1 MENRINRLIWEAKK
15 SGKPVNPWAI
25 CTSSVGG
32 KIGDTKR
39 TDWTKDQKER
49 YEKCVKDVKKKS
61 PIKEHHGEDWN
72 PKILDMSLNTFLD
85 KLKNID
91 KSGYD
96 RIEDIIDRNKSKIV
110 KEGRINEYGGY
121 DDPSMYARHAGSYMG
136 NVKDGYNAI
145 ATVLNHFD
153 KLSAEILDDKLR
165 KEVEKFLLQVQNPL
179 TSLGKTIIDTEKR
192 HIGNLRGGRPTP
204 RSEEGE

>member
-25 CTSSVGG
+25 CTASIGG

-61 PIKEHHGEDWN
+61 PIKEH
-72 PKILDMSLNTFLD
+72 
-85 KLKNID
+85 
-91 KSGYD
+91 
-96 RIEDIIDRNKSKIV
+96 KSKIV